1 MTLPRLLLLVLLVLA
16 CTLLGVGVL
25 VLSEREPA
33 ALKAAPTASGP
44 VTDGPAAVLREW
56 DRRRAAAWVSGDLD
70 RLRALY
76 VPRST
81 AGQRDVARLSRWL
94 DRGLRVR
101 RLETQVLRVRVLEER
116 RDAVLLAVTDRI
128 ARAETTSGL
137 RLPGDVPSAWRIWMR
152 LVGGEWRVA
161 EVSR

>member
-1 MTLPRLLLLVLLVLA
+1 VGTPRLLLLVLLMLA
-16 CTLLGVGVL
+16 CAGLGVGV
-25 VLSEREPA
+25 VLLSDRGLAEPA
-33 ALKAAPTASGP
+33 DQISVATPA
-44 VTDGPAAVLREW
+44 TDGPVAVLREW
-56 DRRRAAAWVSGDLD
+56 DRRRAAAWVSGDLH

-81 AGQRDVARLSRWL
+81 AGERDVSRLSRWL

-101 RLETQVLRVRVLEER
+101 RLETQVLRVRVLAER

-137 RLPGDVPSAWRIWMR
+137 RLPGDAPSTWRIAMR
-152 LVGGEWRVA
+152 RIGENWRV
-161 EVSR
+161 VSVRR